1 MNSGIIS
8 AEFTSSA
15 VSAKRRK
22 TAFAEAIR
30 ADTTQAGAYA
40 GLGALYVEERRYEEA
55 ENLLLRAVA
64 LRPFWARPHYDL
76 GQVYM
81 RLGERE
87 KGREVLERFARL
99 EEEEK
104 MIKSLEFTLL
114 SEAEDARRHYD
125 LGVLYGQRRQ
135 FAKAAARYRRAIE
148 LDSTFA
154 AAYVNLGNI
163 YLREERF
170 DAAQRLF
177 AQALAADST
186 HANAYN
192 SLGNLHLMRRDF
204 AAAAAAFANAVR
216 LAPDEPGFRENL
228 EIARGLE
235 VGESKKVGVVTSN
248 YL

>member
-1 MNSGIIS
+1 
-8 AEFTSSA
+8 
-15 VSAKRRK
+15 
-22 TAFAEAIR
+22 
-30 ADTTQAGAYA
+30 
-40 GLGALYVEERRYEEA
+40 
-55 ENLLLRAVA
+55 
-64 LRPFWARPHYDL
+64 
-76 GQVYM
+76 
-81 RLGERE
+81 
-87 KGREVLERFARL
+87 

-114 SEAEDARRHYD
+114 SEAENARRHYD

-135 FAKAAARYRRAIE
+135 FAKAAARYRRALE

-163 YLREERF
+163 YLRGEQF

-204 AAAAAAFANAVR
+204 AAAAAAFASAVR
-216 LAPDEPGFRENL
+216 LVPDDQGFRENL
-228 EIARGLE
+228 DIARRLE
-235 VGESKKVGVVTSN
+235 AGDARGP
-248 YL
+248 

>member
-1 MNSGIIS
+1 MNCGTIS
-8 AEFTSSA
+8 AKFD
-15 VSAKRRK
+15 VKRGEREAAK

-30 ADTTQAGAYA
+30 TDTTQAGAYA
-40 GLGALYVEERRYEEA
+40 GLGALYVEERHYEEA

-81 RLGERE
+81 RLGERD

-135 FAKAAARYRRAIE
+135 FAKAAARYHRAIE

-163 YLREERF
+163 YLRGEQF
-170 DAAQRLF
+170 DAAQQLF

-204 AAAAAAFANAVR
+204 AAAAAAFASAVR
-216 LAPDEPGFRENL
+216 LAPDDQGFRENL
-228 EIARGLE
+228 EIARRLE
-235 VGESKKVGVVTSN
+235 TGK
-248 YL
+248 